1 MSSFNAAADF
11 NSDLSQPRS
20 LSYYEVPST
29 TTTATF
35 MAYPLPAPVTSP
47 PTVPPPGAVRYATAG
62 TNGKSHFSRA

>member
-1 MSSFNAAADF
+1 MTSFNHPEF

-35 MAYPLPAPVTSP
+35 MAYPLPAPVTGP
-47 PTVPPPGAVRYATAG
+47 PAVPPPAVRYAMAG
-62 TNGKSHFSRA
+62 TSGKSHFSSA